1 MSWDEK
7 RGALDCCGLRRHNF
21 KVTYRVGIINVTG
34 FAGMEAAR
42 LLWQHPE
49 ARITSITGRSLAGQR
64 LGDAFPH
71 LAVYGDTMITGEIE
85 GGVDIV
91 MSALPTA
98 ESAAACA
105 PFVKAGVRV
114 IDMAADFRLKTA
126 QAFQTWMGKTHP
138 APELLRE
145 AVYGLP
151 ELNRAAIRAARLVAN
166 PGCYPAASILALAPA
181 FAAGLI
187 GDQIVVDAKSGIS
200 GAGRGS
206 GGSFG
211 YSEVNE
217 DVSAYK
223 VANHNHQPEI
233 AQELGSLREA
243 PEPKVTF
250 VPHLVPMT
258 RGIHATCYAPLA
270 RSVTAAEMREV
281 YREFYSDAP
290 FTRVVDAPPHTKHT
304 LGNNM
309 CLVHPVV
316 DERNGMLV
324 AIGVLDNLVKGAAGQ
339 AIENMNLMLG
349 IDQKAGLDLP
359 AVYP

>member
-1 MSWDEK
+1 VGLFTQRVA
-7 RGALDCCGLRRHNF
+7 RGVPTRHNSG
-21 KVTYRVGIINVTG
+21 VTYRVGIINVTG

-42 LLWQHPE
+42 LLWNHPE
-49 ARITSITGRSLAGQR
+49 ARVTAITGRSLAGQQ
-64 LGDAFPH
+64 LGAAFPH
-71 LAVYGDTMITGEIE
+71 LAVYGDMPITAEIE
-85 GGVDIV
+85 SSVDV
-91 MSALPTA
+91 VFSALPTA
-98 ESAAACA
+98 ASAEACA
-105 PFVKAGVRV
+105 PFVRAGVKV
-114 IDMAADFRLKTA
+114 IDIAADFRLKEPG
-126 QAFQTWMGKTHP
+126 AFQEWFGQPHP
-138 APELLRE
+138 APDLVDE

-151 ELNRAAIRAARLVAN
+151 ELHGERIRAARLVAN

-181 FAAGLI
+181 VAAGLV

-223 VANHNHQPEI
+223 IANHNHQPEI
-233 AQELGSLREA
+233 VQELAGLREA
-243 PEPKVTF
+243 PRPKVTF

-258 RGIHATCYAPLA
+258 RGIHATCYAPLV
-270 RSVTAAEMREV
+270 RSTSLAEMREV
-281 YREFYSDAP
+281 YHKFYEKAP
-290 FTRVVDAPPHTKHT
+290 FTRVADAPPHTKHT

-309 CLVHPVV
+309 CLVYPTI

-349 IDQKAGLDLP
+349 LAQTSGLDLP

>member
-1 MSWDEK
+1 MDWCRAAS
-7 RGALDCCGLRRHNF
+7 HNLG
-21 KVTYRVGIINVTG
+21 VTYRVGVINVTG

-42 LLWQHPE
+42 LLWNHPH
-49 ARITSITGRSLAGQR
+49 AKLAAITGRSLAGQK
-64 LGDAFPH
+64 LGEAFPH
-71 LAVYGDTMITGEIE
+71 LAVYGDLPISAEIDAD
-85 GGVDIV
+85 VDIIF
-91 MSALPTA
+91 SALPTA
-98 ESAAACA
+98 ASAEACA
-105 PFVKAGVRV
+105 PFVRAGVKV
-114 IDMAADFRLKTA
+114 IDIAADFRLRDPA
-126 QAFQTWMGKTHP
+126 EFEEWFGQPHP
-138 APELLRE
+138 APDLLAQ

-151 ELNRAAIRAARLVAN
+151 ELNRERIRSAKLVAN
-166 PGCYPAASILALAPA
+166 PGCYPATSILALAPA
-181 FAAGLI
+181 VAAGI
-187 GDQIVVDAKSGIS
+187 AGNQIVVDAKSGIS

-223 VANHNHQPEI
+223 IGKHNHQPEI
-233 AQELGSLREA
+233 AQELAALREA
-243 PEPKVTF
+243 PAPRVTF

-270 RSVTAAEMREV
+270 QSVSQADVMAI
-281 YREFYSDAP
+281 YNDFYASAP
-290 FTRVVDAPPHTKHT
+290 FTRVVNTPPHTKHT

-309 CLVHPVV
+309 CLVHPVI

-324 AIGVLDNLVKGAAGQ
+324 AVGVLDNLVKGAAGQ

-349 IDQKAGLDLP
+349 LPQNAGLDLP